1 MPNTAL
7 NRTTQ
12 TLMTNKS
19 GGSVAYG
26 GVVIVDTTTDSSF
39 TTTTTSGLSTSQV
52 GVVLEPNGIANNA
65 LGMVAVGG
73 WCPRITLNT
82 ASTRGQF
89 IKTHTVAGQ
98 GTPHSSPQVEG
109 DFAVALEASTTPAC
123 NLFGSPN
130 GPLTGGSG
138 TVTHTAGALTANAV
152 VVGNASADI
161 TVLAALGASGTVLT
175 SNGAG
180 TPPSFQA
187 AAAGSL
193 VLLEQHTASSSASLN
208 FTTCITSTY
217 DTYLITIVSLV
228 PATNAQGLQL
238 LVSTNGG
245 SSYDTGSNY
254 NWQGFS
260 FHGTSTAATTGG
272 DGATTRISV
281 DGQFGTNGVSNTST
295 LPLAGH
301 LYLYDPL
308 STSVNKY
315 VWGQVRFKESTGGV
329 PLNNFLN
336 ATYLST
342 TAVNAFQFIM
352 TSGNIAS
359 GTIRVYGVAK

>member
-39 TTTTTSGLSTSQV
+39 TTTTTGGLSTAQV

-130 GPLTGGSG
+130 GPLAGGAG

-161 TVLAALGASGTVLT
+161 TVLASLGTSGQVLT

-180 TPPSFQA
+180 TPPSFQSA
-187 AAAGSL
+187 SSAF
-193 VLLEQHTASSSASLN
+193 VLLEQHTASSSASLD
-208 FTTCITSTY
+208 FTTWYSSTY
-217 DTYLITIVSLV
+217 DDYQIEFVNVL
-228 PATNAQGLQL
+228 PATNNVELGLRC
-238 LVSTNGG
+238 STNGG
-245 SSYDTGSNY
+245 SSYD
-254 NWQGFS
+254 
-260 FHGTSTAATTGG
+260 
-272 DGATTRISV
+272 
-281 DGQFGTNGVSNTST
+281 
-295 LPLAGH
+295 
-301 LYLYDPL
+301 
-308 STSVNKY
+308 STSVYANDNARLGGGGFAYNETTTTK
-315 VWGQVRFKESTGGV
+315 GQLGSNAAMSNSATFGGECGFLKLYGPGSATGQKRFIGTLYYTFQSGSPELTAYT
-329 PLNNFLN
+329 NI
-336 ATYLST
+336 TYQST
-342 TAVNAFQFIM
+342 TAVNAFQFFFS
-352 TSGNIAS
+352 SGNIAS
-359 GTIRVYGVAK
+359 GTIRVYGLTK